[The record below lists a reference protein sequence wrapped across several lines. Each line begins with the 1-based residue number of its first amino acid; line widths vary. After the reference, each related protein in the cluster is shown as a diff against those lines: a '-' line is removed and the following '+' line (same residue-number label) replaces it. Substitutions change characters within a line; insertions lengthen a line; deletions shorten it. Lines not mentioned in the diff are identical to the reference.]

1 MAFPPAKRFWIA
13 VLLLTL
19 GCVFLTARTLR
30 MALKN
35 RASSASE
42 SKFEYY
48 EKLLAD
54 LRASLSPQTRVQ
66 LLLPPPGTRNRQ
78 EIFFLV
84 QYTLAPLV
92 VTRKADAPYALS
104 LGRAGEAAPLPADR
118 KLHLVRDYGNGVRL
132 LTRNPAP

>member
-1 MAFPPAKRFWIA
+1 MSFPPPKRFLIG

-19 GCVFLTARTLR
+19 GCIFLTARTLR

-35 RASSASE
+35 RAGSESE

-48 EKLLAD
+48 EKLLAG
-54 LRASLSPQTRVQ
+54 LRASLSPRTRVQ
-66 LLLPPPGTRNRQ
+66 LLRPPPGTRNRQ

-92 VTRKADAPYALS
+92 VTRKADAPYAVS
-104 LGRAGEAAPLPADR
+104 LGRAGEAAPHPATR

-132 LTRNPAP
+132 LTRNPGP